1 MEIITT
7 VDGVRKQ
14 VKEWRKEGLSVGLVP
29 TMGYL
34 HEGHKSLI
42 DKAVAENDRVVV
54 SVFVNPI
61 QFGPTED
68 LASYPRDLDR
78 DAELCEK
85 AGANVIFHP
94 EDSEMYFD
102 DFRHISAEYV
112 RWFPNCSILLHR
124 TAPILDR
131 KMPSN

>member
-78 DAELCEK
+78 DAVRRPAQMSFSIRKTAKCTL
-85 AGANVIFHP
+85 
-94 EDSEMYFD
+94 M
-102 DFRHISAEYV
+102 ISAPM
-112 RWFPNCSILLHR
+112 WIW
-124 TAPILDR
+124 TI
-131 KMPSN
+131 